1 MYCEFELLKYRYSSP
16 SIIQIKIRDDNDT
29 LMLIVNASYH
39 HKAYRFD
46 YSSIAYGHKE
56 CIEFLTSNNL
66 AIIYRTTKEPDI
78 GNYKFPTIY
87 KLKLTPKAL
96 MYAL

>member
-1 MYCEFELLKYRYSSP
+1 MYCEFELMKAYGPP
-16 SIIQIKIRDDNDT
+16 SIRIKLRDDDNA
-29 LMLIVNASYH
+29 LMLLADSTYR

-56 CIEFLTSNNL
+56 CIKFLTSNNL
-66 AIIYRTTKEPDI
+66 AIIYRTTKEPDMV
-78 GNYKFPTIY
+78 NYKFPRIY